1 MTKLITKQKQLV
13 PEVRVPLFK
22 IIFLVG
28 KNTDRQKLFRIF
40 FIETKLTWTMTYLI
54 DLSNFLDKR
63 KKKLIPTPLFQ
74 QFKARLVNVKKGHIL
89 FDEGDQAKDFFQVEE
104 GQVKMYII
112 NPDGQEFTQGIFNAG
127 ESFGEPPLLGSFKY
141 PSSAMTTDQSKI
153 WRLPR
158 PEFLQL
164 LKENFDVHLKLDQVL
179 CKRLQYKSMILT
191 EVSSYDPE
199 HRLNTLLKYFKAKL
213 IKKEEDQKIIIPFTR
228 QQLADMTGLRVETVI
243 RTIKKMEKDG
253 KLTLEGHKIRI

>member
-1 MTKLITKQKQLV
+1 
-13 PEVRVPLFK
+13 
-22 IIFLVG
+22 
-28 KNTDRQKLFRIF
+28 
-40 FIETKLTWTMTYLI
+40 MTYPI

-63 KKKLIPTPLFQ
+63 KKKLIPSALFQ
-74 QFKARLVNVKKGHIL
+74 HFKARLVNVKKDQIL
-89 FDEGDQAKDFFQVEE
+89 FDEGDPAKDFFQVEE

-127 ESFGEPPLLGSFKY
+127 ESFGEPALLGGFNY
-141 PSSAMTTDQSKI
+141 PSSAMATEQSKV

-199 HRLNTLLKYFKAKL
+199 HRLNTLLKYFKSKL
-213 IKKEEDQKIIIPFTR
+213 MKKDEVEKIIIPFTR

-253 KLTLEGHKIRI
+253 KLKLEGHKIKI